1 MICVAACEYLYIG
14 IASITLNILMDSS
27 KQTMNEETKNKDVEL
42 DEGTV
47 EEETSQEEPVDLQN
61 DEEGEVNEPS
71 KSLDELEAKI
81 SELKDQLLRTVADSE
96 NLRKRLEREKEQTR
110 KFGIANFAKD
120 LLSIADNLGRALDAA
135 PTKEDVEDQ
144 ALENLVLGIQMTE
157 QELQKA
163 FENNNIRKID
173 PLGEKFD
180 YNFHQA
186 MFEVE
191 ETDKEPGIVV
201 QVLQPG
207 YAIDD
212 RILRPAMVGV
222 AAAKGGKKNV
232 AVDTKA

>member
-1 MICVAACEYLYIG
+1 
-14 IASITLNILMDSS
+14 MDSQ
-27 KQTMNEETKNKDVEL
+27 KPTMNEEKENKDLKL
-42 DEGTV
+42 DEGSV
-47 EEETSQEEPVDLQN
+47 EEETSLEEGVELQN
-61 DEEGEVNEPS
+61 DEEGQVNEPS

-81 SELKDQLLRTVADSE
+81 LELKDQLLRTVADSE

-135 PTKEDVEDQ
+135 PNKEDVGDQ
-144 ALENLVLGIQMTE
+144 AIENLVLGIQMTE
-157 QELQKA
+157 QELQRA
-163 FENNNIRKID
+163 FDNNNIRKIN
-173 PLGEKFD
+173 PLGERFD

-191 ETDKEPGIVV
+191 ETDQEPGIVV

-222 AAAKGGKKNV
+222 AANKSGKKNV
-232 AVDTKA
+232 GVDTTA

>member
-1 MICVAACEYLYIG
+1 
-14 IASITLNILMDSS
+14 MDSS

-144 ALENLVLGIQMTE
+144 ALENLVLGIQMTC
-157 QELQKA
+157 LLYTSDA
-163 FENNNIRKID
+163 ADD
-173 PLGEKFD
+173 P
-180 YNFHQA
+180 
-186 MFEVE
+186 
-191 ETDKEPGIVV
+191 
-201 QVLQPG
+201 
-207 YAIDD
+207 
-212 RILRPAMVGV
+212 
-222 AAAKGGKKNV
+222 
-232 AVDTKA
+232 

>member
-1 MICVAACEYLYIG
+1 
-14 IASITLNILMDSS
+14 MDSS
-27 KQTMNEETKNKDVEL
+27 KQTMNEETENKDVEL

-47 EEETSQEEPVDLQN
+47 EEETSLEESVDLQN

-110 KFGIANFAKD
+110 KFGIANFAND

-135 PTKEDVEDQ
+135 PNKEDVEDQ
-144 ALENLVLGIQMTE
+144 AIENLVLGIQMTE

-163 FENNNIRKID
+163 FDNNNIRKID

-207 YAIDD
+207 YAIDY

-232 AVDTKA
+232 GVDTTA

>member
-1 MICVAACEYLYIG
+1 
-14 IASITLNILMDSS
+14 
-27 KQTMNEETKNKDVEL
+27 MNEEKENKDVKP

-47 EEETSQEEPVDLQN
+47 EEETSLEEGVELQN
-61 DEEGEVNEPS
+61 EEEGEVNEPS
-71 KSLDELEAKI
+71 NSLEELEAKI
-81 SELKDQLLRTVADSE
+81 LELKDQLLRTVADSE

-135 PTKEDVEDQ
+135 PNKGDVEDQ
-144 ALENLVLGIQMTE
+144 AIENLVLGIQMTQ

-163 FENNNIRKID
+163 FDNNNIRKID

-191 ETDKEPGIVV
+191 ETDQEPGIVV

-222 AAAKGGKKNV
+222 AANKAGKKNV
-232 AVDTKA
+232 AVDTTA

>member
-1 MICVAACEYLYIG
+1 
-14 IASITLNILMDSS
+14 MDSQ
-27 KQTMNEETKNKDVEL
+27 KQTMNEEKENKDLKL
-42 DEGTV
+42 DEGSV
-47 EEETSQEEPVDLQN
+47 EEETSLVEGVEIQN
-61 DEEGEVNEPS
+61 DEEGQVNEPS

-81 SELKDQLLRTVADSE
+81 LELKDQLLRTVADSE

-135 PTKEDVEDQ
+135 PNKEDVGDQ
-144 ALENLVLGIQMTE
+144 AIENLVLGIQMTE
-157 QELQKA
+157 QELQRA
-163 FENNNIRKID
+163 FDNNNIRKIN
-173 PLGEKFD
+173 PLGERFD

-191 ETDKEPGIVV
+191 ETDQEPGIVV

-222 AAAKGGKKNV
+222 AANKSGKKNV
-232 AVDTKA
+232 GVDTTA

>member
-1 MICVAACEYLYIG
+1 
-14 IASITLNILMDSS
+14 
-27 KQTMNEETKNKDVEL
+27 MNEEKENKDVKL

-47 EEETSQEEPVDLQN
+47 EEETSLEEAVELQN
-61 DEEGEVNEPS
+61 DDEGEVNEPS
-71 KSLDELEAKI
+71 SSVDELESKI
-81 SELKDQLLRTVADSE
+81 LELKDQLLRTVADSE

-135 PTKEDVEDQ
+135 PNKEDVEDQ
-144 ALENLVLGIQMTE
+144 AIKNLVLGIQMTE

-163 FENNNIRKID
+163 FDNNNIRKID

-191 ETDKEPGIVV
+191 ETDQEPGIVV

-222 AAAKGGKKNV
+222 AANKAGKKNV
-232 AVDTKA
+232 SVDTTA

>member
-1 MICVAACEYLYIG
+1 MDQKKEKNEIEPEAEAAGE
-14 IASITLNILMDSS
+14 AKNR
-27 KQTMNEETKNKDVEL
+27 EESAELQDNDTIETDEPENK
-42 DEGTV
+42 
-47 EEETSQEEPVDLQN
+47 EEEL
-61 DEEGEVNEPS
+61 
-71 KSLDELEAKI
+71 ELKI
-81 SELKDQLLRTVADSE
+81 IELKDQLLRAVADTE
-96 NLRKRLEREKEQTR
+96 NIRKRSEREKEQTR

-135 PTKEDVEDQ
+135 PKNEDIKDDAIKNFVI
-144 ALENLVLGIQMTE
+144 GIQMTE

-163 FENNNIRKID
+163 FDSNNIRKID
-173 PLGEKFD
+173 PIGEKFD

-191 ETDKEPGIVV
+191 ESDQEPGVVV

-222 AAAKGGKKNV
+222 SKVKDDKKSSGL
-232 AVDTKA
+232 DTTA

>member
-1 MICVAACEYLYIG
+1 
-14 IASITLNILMDSS
+14 
-27 KQTMNEETKNKDVEL
+27 MNQKREKNEIEPDAEAVGEATIQEDCTEFQDDDTIET
-42 DEGTV
+42 DEPENRT
-47 EEETSQEEPVDLQN
+47 E
-61 DEEGEVNEPS
+61 
-71 KSLDELEAKI
+71 ELELKVA
-81 SELKDQLLRTVADSE
+81 ELKDQLLRAVADSE
-96 NLRKRLEREKEQTR
+96 NIRKRSEREKEQTR

-135 PTKEDVEDQ
+135 PKNEDIKDDAIKNFVI
-144 ALENLVLGIQMTE
+144 GIQMTE

-163 FENNNIRKID
+163 FDNNNIRKID
-173 PLGEKFD
+173 PIGEKFD

-191 ETDKEPGIVV
+191 ETDQEPGVVV

-222 AAAKGGKKNV
+222 SKAKDDKKS
-232 AVDTKA
+232 AGVDTTA

>member
-1 MICVAACEYLYIG
+1 MG
-14 IASITLNILMDSS
+14 SS

-163 FENNNIRKID
+163 FENNNVRKID

-212 RILRPAMVGV
+212 RVLRPAMVGV

>member
-14 IASITLNILMDSS
+14 IASINFNILMDSS
-27 KQTMNEETKNKDVEL
+27 KQTMNEETENKDVEL

-47 EEETSQEEPVDLQN
+47 EEETSQEELVDLQN

-163 FENNNIRKID
+163 FDNNNIRKID

-222 AAAKGGKKNV
+222 AAAKGGKKNI

>member
-1 MICVAACEYLYIG
+1 
-14 IASITLNILMDSS
+14 MDSS
-27 KQTMNEETKNKDVEL
+27 KQTMNEEKENKDVEV
-42 DEGTV
+42 DQGTFAEATSL
-47 EEETSQEEPVDLQN
+47 EESVDLQN
-61 DEEGEVNEPS
+61 DEEGEVNENEPS

-135 PTKEDVEDQ
+135 PNKEDIEDL
-144 ALENLVLGIQMTE
+144 AIENFVLGVQMTE

-163 FENNNIRKID
+163 FDNNNIRKID

-191 ETDKEPGIVV
+191 ETDQEPGIVV

-232 AVDTKA
+232 AVDTTA

>member
-1 MICVAACEYLYIG
+1 
-14 IASITLNILMDSS
+14 MDSS
-27 KQTMNEETKNKDVEL
+27 KQTMNEEKENKDVEV
-42 DEGTV
+42 DQGTFAEATSL
-47 EEETSQEEPVDLQN
+47 EESVDLQN
-61 DEEGEVNEPS
+61 DEEGEVNENEPS

-135 PTKEDVEDQ
+135 PNKEGIENQ
-144 ALENLVLGIQMTE
+144 AIENFVLGVQMTE

-163 FENNNIRKID
+163 FDNNNIRKID

-191 ETDKEPGIVV
+191 ETDQEPGMVV

-232 AVDTKA
+232 AVDTTA

>member
-1 MICVAACEYLYIG
+1 
-14 IASITLNILMDSS
+14 MDSQ
-27 KQTMNEETKNKDVEL
+27 KQTMNEEKENKDVKL

-47 EEETSQEEPVDLQN
+47 EEETSLEEAVELQN
-61 DEEGEVNEPS
+61 DDEGEVNDS
-71 KSLDELEAKI
+71 SSNLDELEAKI
-81 SELKDQLLRTVADSE
+81 LELKDQLLRTVADSE

-135 PTKEDVEDQ
+135 PNKEDVKDQ
-144 ALENLVLGIQMTE
+144 AIENLVLGIQMTE

-163 FENNNIRKID
+163 FDNNNIRKID

-191 ETDKEPGIVV
+191 ETDQEPGTVV

-222 AAAKGGKKNV
+222 AANKAEKKNV
-232 AVDTKA
+232 AVDTTA

>member
-1 MICVAACEYLYIG
+1 
-14 IASITLNILMDSS
+14 
-27 KQTMNEETKNKDVEL
+27 MNKKREKKEIEPDTEAVDEAIIREDCIEFQDEDTIET
-42 DEGTV
+42 DE
-47 EEETSQEEPVDLQN
+47 PQN
-61 DEEGEVNEPS
+61 RAE
-71 KSLDELEAKI
+71 ELELKVA
-81 SELKDQLLRTVADSE
+81 ELKDQLLRAVADSE
-96 NLRKRLEREKEQTR
+96 NIRKRSEREKEQTR

-135 PTKEDVEDQ
+135 PKNEDIKDDAIKNFVI
-144 ALENLVLGIQMTE
+144 GIQMTE

-163 FENNNIRKID
+163 FDNNNIRKID
-173 PLGEKFD
+173 PIGQKFD

-191 ETDKEPGIVV
+191 ETDQEPGVVV

-222 AAAKGGKKNV
+222 SKAKDDKTTAG
-232 AVDTKA
+232 VDTTA

>member
-1 MICVAACEYLYIG
+1 
-14 IASITLNILMDSS
+14 MDSQ
-27 KQTMNEETKNKDVEL
+27 KQTMNEEKENKDLKL
-42 DEGTV
+42 DEGSV
-47 EEETSQEEPVDLQN
+47 EEETSLEEGVEIQN
-61 DEEGEVNEPS
+61 DEEGQVNEPS

-81 SELKDQLLRTVADSE
+81 LELKDQLLRTVADSE

-120 LLSIADNLGRALDAA
+120 LLSIADNLGRALDAV
-135 PTKEDVEDQ
+135 PNKEDVGDQ
-144 ALENLVLGIQMTE
+144 AIENLVLGIQMTE

-163 FENNNIRKID
+163 FDNNNIRKIN

-191 ETDKEPGIVV
+191 ETDQEPGIVV

-222 AAAKGGKKNV
+222 AANKSGKKNV
-232 AVDTKA
+232 GVDTTA

>member
-1 MICVAACEYLYIG
+1 
-14 IASITLNILMDSS
+14 
-27 KQTMNEETKNKDVEL
+27 MNQKREKNEIEPDTEAVGEATIREDCTEFQDDDTIET
-42 DEGTV
+42 DEPENR
-47 EEETSQEEPVDLQN
+47 EEEL
-61 DEEGEVNEPS
+61 
-71 KSLDELEAKI
+71 ELKI
-81 SELKDQLLRTVADSE
+81 SELKDQLLRAVADSE
-96 NLRKRLEREKEQTR
+96 NIRKRSEREKEQTR

-135 PTKEDVEDQ
+135 PRNEDIKDDAIKNFVI
-144 ALENLVLGIQMTE
+144 GIQMTE

-163 FENNNIRKID
+163 FDSNNIRKID
-173 PLGEKFD
+173 PIGEKFD

-191 ETDKEPGIVV
+191 ETDQEPGVVV

-222 AAAKGGKKNV
+222 SKAKDDKKS
-232 AVDTKA
+232 AGVDTTA

>member
-1 MICVAACEYLYIG
+1 MDQKKEKNEIEPEAEAAGE
-14 IASITLNILMDSS
+14 AKNR
-27 KQTMNEETKNKDVEL
+27 EESAELQDNDTIETDEPENK
-42 DEGTV
+42 
-47 EEETSQEEPVDLQN
+47 EEEL
-61 DEEGEVNEPS
+61 
-71 KSLDELEAKI
+71 ELKI
-81 SELKDQLLRTVADSE
+81 IELKDQLLRAVADSE
-96 NLRKRLEREKEQTR
+96 NIRKRSEREKEQTR

-135 PTKEDVEDQ
+135 PKNEDIKDDAIKNFVI
-144 ALENLVLGIQMTE
+144 GIQMTE

-163 FENNNIRKID
+163 FDSNNIRKID
-173 PLGEKFD
+173 PIGEKFD

-191 ETDKEPGIVV
+191 ESDQEPGVVV

-222 AAAKGGKKNV
+222 SKVKDDKKSSGL
-232 AVDTKA
+232 DTTA

>member
-14 IASITLNILMDSS
+14 IASIYLNILMDSS
-27 KQTMNEETKNKDVEL
+27 KQTMNEETENKDVEL

-222 AAAKGGKKNV
+222 AAAKGEKKNV

>member
-14 IASITLNILMDSS
+14 SASINSNISMDSS
-27 KQTMNEETKNKDVEL
+27 KQTMNEETENKDVKL
-42 DEGTV
+42 DEETV
-47 EEETSQEEPVDLQN
+47 EEETCLEESVDLQN

-163 FENNNIRKID
+163 FENNNVRKID

>member
-1 MICVAACEYLYIG
+1 
-14 IASITLNILMDSS
+14 
-27 KQTMNEETKNKDVEL
+27 MNEEKENKDVKL

-47 EEETSQEEPVDLQN
+47 EEETSLEEGVELQN
-61 DEEGEVNEPS
+61 DEEGEVSEPS
-71 KSLDELEAKI
+71 NSLEELEAKI
-81 SELKDQLLRTVADSE
+81 LELKDQLLRTVADSE

-135 PTKEDVEDQ
+135 PNKGDVEDQ
-144 ALENLVLGIQMTE
+144 AIENLVLGIQMTQ

-163 FENNNIRKID
+163 FDNNNIRKID

-191 ETDKEPGIVV
+191 ETDQEPGIVV

-222 AAAKGGKKNV
+222 AANKAGKKNV
-232 AVDTKA
+232 AVDTTA

>member
-163 FENNNIRKID
+163 FENNNVRKID

-222 AAAKGGKKNV
+222 AAAKGGKKNI

>member
-1 MICVAACEYLYIG
+1 
-14 IASITLNILMDSS
+14 MDSQ
-27 KQTMNEETKNKDVEL
+27 KQTMNEEKENKDVKL

-47 EEETSQEEPVDLQN
+47 EEETSLEEAVEIQN
-61 DEEGEVNEPS
+61 DEEGEVIEPS
-71 KSLDELEAKI
+71 SSLDELEAKI
-81 SELKDQLLRTVADSE
+81 LELKDQLLRTVADSE

-135 PTKEDVEDQ
+135 PNKEDVKDQ
-144 ALENLVLGIQMTE
+144 AIENLVLGIQMTE

-163 FENNNIRKID
+163 FDNNNIRKID

-191 ETDKEPGIVV
+191 ETDQEPGTVV

-222 AAAKGGKKNV
+222 AANKAEKKNV
-232 AVDTKA
+232 AMDTTA

>member
-1 MICVAACEYLYIG
+1 
-14 IASITLNILMDSS
+14 MDSS
-27 KQTMNEETKNKDVEL
+27 KQTMNEEKENKDVEV
-42 DEGTV
+42 DQGTFAEATSL
-47 EEETSQEEPVDLQN
+47 EESVDLQN
-61 DEEGEVNEPS
+61 DEEGEVNENEPS

-135 PTKEDVEDQ
+135 PNKEGIENQ
-144 ALENLVLGIQMTE
+144 AIENFVLGVQMTE

-163 FENNNIRKID
+163 FDNNNIRKID

-191 ETDKEPGIVV
+191 ETDQEPGIVV

-232 AVDTKA
+232 AVDTTA

>member
-14 IASITLNILMDSS
+14 SGSINSNISMDSS

-47 EEETSQEEPVDLQN
+47 EEETSKEEPVDLQS

-163 FENNNIRKID
+163 FENNNVRKID

>member
-14 IASITLNILMDSS
+14 SASINSNISMDSS
-27 KQTMNEETKNKDVEL
+27 KQTMNEETENKDVEL

-232 AVDTKA
+232 ALDTKA

>member
-1 MICVAACEYLYIG
+1 
-14 IASITLNILMDSS
+14 MDSS
-27 KQTMNEETKNKDVEL
+27 KQIMNEEKENKDVEL
-42 DEGTV
+42 DEETV
-47 EEETSQEEPVDLQN
+47 EEETCLEESVDLQN

-135 PTKEDVEDQ
+135 PNKEDVEDQ
-144 ALENLVLGIQMTE
+144 AIENLVLGIQMTE

-163 FENNNIRKID
+163 FDNNNIRKID

-222 AAAKGGKKNV
+222 AKAKGGKKNV
-232 AVDTKA
+232 GVDTTA

>member
-14 IASITLNILMDSS
+14 IASINLNILMDSS
-27 KQTMNEETKNKDVEL
+27 KQTMNEETENKDVEL

-232 AVDTKA
+232 ALDTKA